1 MSDMKK
7 VKARLMDAADFE
19 RTVVRIA
26 HEIMERHTDIDN
38 LAIIGIRTR
47 GEPLGKRI
55 ADLIGAARRIS
66 VNFGTVDV
74 TFYRDD
80 FRTHLPS
87 PEVGPT
93 QIPFAMDDLEIVLV
107 DDVLYT
113 GRTIRA
119 AVNSIMDFG
128 RPASIELAVMV
139 DRGHRE
145 LPIRADYMGLD
156 HPTSINEHI
165 HVHVT
170 EVDGVD
176 EVLLLDYGE

>member
-1 MSDMKK
+1 MKK
-7 VKARLMDAADFE
+7 VTAKLMDAADFE
-19 RTVVRIA
+19 RTLARLA
-26 HEIMERHTDIDN
+26 QEIMERHSDIGN

-47 GEPLGKRI
+47 GETLGRRI
-55 ADLIGAARRIS
+55 ADLIGAAQRVS
-66 VNFGTVDV
+66 VNFGTVDI

-93 QIPFAMDDLEIVLV
+93 QIPFAVDDLEIVLV

-113 GRTIRA
+113 GRTVRA
-119 AVNSIMDFG
+119 AVNTIMDFG

-145 LPIRADYMGLD
+145 LPIRADFIGRN
-156 HPTSINEHI
+156 HPTASNEHI
-165 HVHVT
+165 HVHVR
-170 EVDGVD
+170 EVDGED